1 MEHRCEHR
9 KLIACE
15 ITIIDRDLGEIK
27 GRIRNISL
35 SGMLV
40 DLGDSSLDL
49 NKIIQVSFHMENC
62 ADSAECRTKAMVVHQ
77 QAGCLGLMFN
87 DLDPGVRQMLRK
99 KLYGYATLSERAYR
113 EQGYANP
120 AHNMRREFGA
130 MY

>member
-15 ITIIDRDLGEIK
+15 ITIVDRDLGELK

-40 DLGDSSLDL
+40 DLGDSSLHL
-49 NKIIQVSFHMENC
+49 NKIIYVTFPMEDCGDNAQC
-62 ADSAECRTKAMVVHQ
+62 HAKAMVVHQ
-77 QAGCLGLMFN
+77 QAGCLGLMFSE
-87 DLDPGVRQMLRK
+87 LDPGVRQMLRK

-113 EQGYANP
+113 VHGYSTP
-120 AHNMRREFGA
+120 SQESHRDLSA

>member
-15 ITIIDRDLGEIK
+15 ITIVDRDLGEIR

-40 DLGDSSLDL
+40 DVGDSSLHL
-49 NKIIQVSFHMENC
+49 NKIIYVTFPIEDCGDGNTCQ
-62 ADSAECRTKAMVVHQ
+62 AKAMVVHQ
-77 QAGCLGLMFN
+77 QAGCLGLMFSE
-87 DLDPGVRQMLRK
+87 LDAGVRQMLRK

-113 EQGYANP
+113 VHGYTTSTQEP
-120 AHNMRREFGA
+120 SRKLSA